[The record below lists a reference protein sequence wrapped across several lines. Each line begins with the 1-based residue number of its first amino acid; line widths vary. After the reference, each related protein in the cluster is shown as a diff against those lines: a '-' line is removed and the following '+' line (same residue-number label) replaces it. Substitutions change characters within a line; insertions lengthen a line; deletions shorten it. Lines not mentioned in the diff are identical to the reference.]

1 MERKRN
7 KREEVRFIR
16 NWWSL
21 NYNHTFL
28 RFDVFI
34 VREMGYSFHTKR
46 DLDRVRRP
54 AFLEFRKRTGH
65 YPFASLPTMR
75 RWFGIGSFSS
85 PEEEKCGSVCN
96 GCHVEKTEK
105 E

>member
-21 NYNHTFL
+21 NYNHSFL

-54 AFLEFRKRTGH
+54 AFLEFRKRKLRRS
-65 YPFASLPTMR
+65 ASLMYRFRCVNQKP
-75 RWFGIGSFSS
+75 
-85 PEEEKCGSVCN
+85 
-96 GCHVEKTEK
+96 HK
-105 E
+105 EGQSHTGQNIEQGMLFDEHGR